1 MAAPATL
8 SAQQGLAYVVAAH
21 GVLQRQSVRTTCP
34 VAQLQTL
41 LALHTLN
48 ESASYLYASTGQLG
62 KVMQL
67 QLPLL
72 RGYVRE
78 LVTRRYVE
86 YVRFYKRGPRLLKL
100 TGEGQTVARGCQIA
114 LKRGAGQVLTWQEIA

>member
-1 MAAPATL
+1 MATPATL

-21 GVLQRQSVRTTCP
+21 GVLQRQSVRTSCP

-48 ESASYLYASTGQLG
+48 ESATYLYASTGQLG

-72 RGYVRE
+72 RSYVRE
-78 LVTRRYVE
+78 LITRRYVE

-100 TGEGQTVARGCQIA
+100 TGEGKTAAEGCQHA
-114 LKRGAGQVLTWQEIA
+114 MKRAAAQVLDWQVLA

>member
-48 ESASYLYASTGQLG
+48 EASPYLNASTGHLCQ
-62 KVMQL
+62 VMQL
-67 QLPLL
+67 SSPLL

-78 LVTRRYVE
+78 LLARTYVARE
-86 YVRFYKRGPRLLKL
+86 RLFRRGPRLLRL
-100 TGEGQTVARGCQIA
+100 TPEGKQVVAACQRE
-114 LKRGAGQVLTWQEIA
+114 LKRAAAQVLER